1 MDARLFIGRC
11 AEQVER
17 YAGRGGVVEKQL
29 EKYKEHIESSRTT
42 QLAV

>member
-17 YAGRGGVVEKQL
+17 YAGAGGVVDKHLQ
-29 EKYKEHIESSRTT
+29 KYQQYIQSSKTT